1 MRIILSLLFI
11 FSACSD
17 RATIKSKNGIDFL
30 DKVTLELDK
39 LDEKVWTVGKKR
51 DAEVSMGVN
60 LKISVPQI
68 DDEGVNYLQR
78 KYGIDTWVYKLTK
91 LTRGSRSPIGFFKYD
106 LRSISGVN
114 DYVNINIY
122 YHAASVSSDF
132 RRFHCPA
139 FDHRYRLS
147 EFGLTQNKS
156 PKRNQIYV
164 RRKEVL
170 NAKIEQVSFSP
181 MIFSAGKSLIGN
193 YKIEVAL
200 FNSNERRIYSQW
212 FSAENSFVASREVLI
227 DVPSCRGIK
236 EENNPLPSS
245 RAPRLEDL
253 RIPK

>member
-1 MRIILSLLFI
+1 MRKLLLLFI
-11 FSACSD
+11 ILTACSD

-30 DKVTLELDK
+30 DPVTLELDK

-60 LKISVPQI
+60 LKVSVPQI
-68 DDEGVNYLQR
+68 DDDGVSYLQR

-91 LTRGSRSPIGFFKYD
+91 LTRGSRSPIGFFQYN
-106 LRSISGVN
+106 LHSISGVN

-139 FDHRYRLS
+139 FDHRYRLA
-147 EFGLTQNKS
+147 EFGLTESKE

-170 NAKIEQVSFSP
+170 NARIEKVSFAP
-181 MIFSAGKSLIGN
+181 MIFSAGKSLTGN

-200 FNSNERRIYSQW
+200 FNSNEKRIYSQW
-212 FSAENSFVASREVLI
+212 FSAQNSFIASREVQV